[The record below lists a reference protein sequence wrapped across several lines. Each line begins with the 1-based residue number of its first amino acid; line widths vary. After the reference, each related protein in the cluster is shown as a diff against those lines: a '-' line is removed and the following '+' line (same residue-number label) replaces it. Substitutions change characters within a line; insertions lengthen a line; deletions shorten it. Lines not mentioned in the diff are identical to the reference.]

1 MAIDTVNDLLAR
13 LGELLGMGRLQLDAE
28 GALGLNI
35 DGRLTLGVQYDP
47 NRERL
52 LIYADLG
59 PLPAPPIQES
69 LMTRM
74 LQANLFGR
82 LTAGGA
88 LALAPDLDPDKP
100 LRIVLW
106 KATDVAALDLPTLEH
121 GLRQLADAV
130 EDWQD
135 VLLEWTTETIHEEK
149 TAHFAFDPSLGIRV

>member
-1 MAIDTVNDLLAR
+1 
-13 LGELLGMGRLQLDAE
+13 
-28 GALGLNI
+28 
-35 DGRLTLGVQYDP
+35 
-47 NRERL
+47 
-52 LIYADLG
+52 
-59 PLPAPPIQES
+59 
-69 LMTRM
+69 
-74 LQANLFGR
+74 
-82 LTAGGA
+82 
-88 LALAPDLDPDKP
+88 